1 MAAEPTQGG
10 GVGERADMTMYLRT
24 LLLTSNGRAAR
35 RGRILP
41 MALSIALVLGSLT
54 ALVVG
59 TAPAAG
65 AATLPAGFRE
75 EITLSGLTNPTVVR
89 FVPDGRVFVAEKG
102 GRIKVFDSL
111 SDTTPTVFADL
122 STNVH
127 NFWDRGLLGM
137 TLAPNFPSDP
147 YVYVLYTYDHVLGS
161 SAAPPRWGT
170 GAYSDGCPTPPGATD
185 DGCVVSARLSRLQAS
200 GNTMTGS
207 EQVLVED
214 WCQQYPSH
222 SIGTV
227 EFGADGKLYASGGD
241 GASFNFADWGQDGNP
256 LNPCGDPPGGVGAT
270 LSPPT
275 AEGGALRSQDLR
287 TSGDPVSLDGSII
300 RVDPAT
306 GTASADNPLVSNPD
320 ANAKRI
326 IAYGQRNPFR
336 FTFRPGTNEI
346 WAGDVGWNTWEEIN
360 RIPNPTDSVVENFG
374 WPCYEGPS
382 RQSGYDGAN
391 LSICENLYAAGSSAV
406 TAPYHA
412 YNHGNQVVP
421 GESCPT
427 GSSSIAGLDFQFA
440 ASNTNYPAEYDG
452 ALFFADYSRDCIWV
466 MQKGANGLPA
476 PGLIRTFVAGAAN
489 PVNLEI
495 GPGGDLF
502 YADFDGGTIRR
513 IRYTSSVNQPPTAVA
528 TATPTSGSAPLT
540 VNFNGSGSSD
550 PNGDVLTY
558 AWDLDGDGALDDSTA
573 SQPTYTYTQQGS
585 YTATLRVTDPGG
597 LSDTEAV
604 VISVGNTAP
613 TATIASPGAGT
624 TWRVGDVINFSGS
637 ASDVQDGPLPPSALS
652 WQLILHHCPSNC
664 HEHTIQEYA
673 GVASGSFTA
682 PDHEYPSYLELR
694 LTATDSGGLTDTESI
709 RLDPRT
715 VVLSFQTNP
724 GGLQLAVNGATATA
738 TFTRTVIIGSSNTVS
753 AISPQTKSKK
763 TYSFSSWS
771 DGGAQTHV
779 ITAPAAATTYTAR
792 FRG

>member
-10 GVGERADMTMYLRT
+10 GVGERADMTRYLRS

-75 EITLSGLTNPTVVR
+75 EIALSGLTNPTVVR

-137 TLAPNFPSDP
+137 TLAPDFPTDP

-161 SAAPPRWGT
+161 SAPAPRWGT
-170 GAYSDGCPTPPGATD
+170 GNYSDGCPTPPGATD
-185 DGCVVSARLSRLQAS
+185 DGCVVSGRLSRLQAGS
-200 GNTMTGS
+200 GNVMTGS

-227 EFGADGKLYASGGD
+227 EFGADGMLYASGGD
-241 GASFNFADWGQDGNP
+241 GASFNFADWGQDGSP
-256 LNPCGDPPGGVGAT
+256 LNPCGDPPGGPGAT

-287 TSGDPVSLDGSII
+287 TGGDPVSLDGSII
-300 RVDPAT
+300 RVNPST
-306 GTASADNPLVSNPD
+306 GAAPPDNPLVSNAD
-320 ANAKRI
+320 ANARRI

-336 FTFRPGTNEI
+336 FTFRPGTTEL

-374 WPCYEGPS
+374 WPCYEGAA
-382 RQSGYDGAN
+382 RQPGYDGAN
-391 LSICENLYAAGSSAV
+391 LTICENLYAAPGAV
-406 TAPYHA
+406 TSPYFA

-421 GESCPT
+421 GEGCPT

-440 ASNTNYPAEYDG
+440 ASTTNYPAEYDG

-466 MQKGANGLPA
+466 MHKGLNGLPA
-476 PGLIRTFVAGAAN
+476 PGQIRTFVAGAAN

-495 GPGGDLF
+495 GPEGDLF

-528 TATPTSGSAPLT
+528 SATPTSGSAPLT
-540 VNFNGSGSSD
+540 VNFNGSASSD

-558 AWDLDGDGALDDSTA
+558 AWDLDGDGAFDDSTA
-573 SQPTYTYTQQGS
+573 IQPTYTYTQQGS

-597 LSDTEAV
+597 LSDTDAV
-604 VISVGNTAP
+604 VISVGTPRRRPSPRRPPAP
-613 TATIASPGAGT
+613 PG
-624 TWRVGDVINFSGS
+624 GS
-637 ASDVQDGPLPPSALS
+637 ATSSTSPA
-652 WQLILHHCPSNC
+652 
-664 HEHTIQEYA
+664 
-673 GVASGSFTA
+673 
-682 PDHEYPSYLELR
+682 R
-694 LTATDSGGLTDTESI
+694 RATS
-709 RLDPRT
+709 R
-715 VVLSFQTNP
+715 
-724 GGLQLAVNGATATA
+724 
-738 TFTRTVIIGSSNTVS
+738 
-753 AISPQTKSKK
+753 
-763 TYSFSSWS
+763 
-771 DGGAQTHV
+771 
-779 ITAPAAATTYTAR
+779 TAR
-792 FRG
+792 CHRRRCRGS